1 MAMMEKLAVKLG
13 SKLISVV
20 LLLIVLLILGCAVL
34 FINNQTD
41 ATQQDS
47 ERHKNQQIVDAVTSS
62 YQQQIRDWQ
71 QQALSLAEQNE
82 TKQLAKT
89 KNIYEIQDW
98 KSLAKTFF
106 PTAKAVCLITQ
117 EYESPTSDSCL
128 PITYASLKSLRQLKT
143 QAQPDVAMIMQ
154 DGKADHIL
162 LAARVPLDDN
172 QQYAAVA
179 IGLNPADI
187 QMINPGLIPGAYIEV
202 TQGNMPLGILT
213 TIGNRQYKQAS
224 PTFSQSIASSYWQV
238 KLWGAPPSAGLSLWI
253 VFIPVMV
260 LIAFLWGV
268 REWWQK
274 KLLHSDANTLEEQLT
289 DLQEVRL
296 KPKYPL
302 IFQELYG
309 VRDFIQQLAVP
320 EKKRPVPVE
329 EPLNTFVIDEQTEQT
344 ADLTADA
351 QNESEVETQLVNK
364 DVIDYDQP
372 YEDVAS
378 NASIISDSDDGDET
392 PAEQHS
398 TLNETVETRS
408 ELLELELSDE
418 ETESENTKEPSIS
431 TDPELSTIENVSTD
445 PQHHINFASEHDD
458 IEESFHE
465 DTQQNQVSAEKKLE
479 LNPPSEQNMPDE
491 AIFRAYDIRGI
502 VGEQLTVPIMTLI
515 GRAVGSQML
524 AQGVS
529 ELVVGHDGRL
539 SSQPLA
545 KAFMRGVTNT
555 GCNVID
561 LGQVPTPVVYFACE
575 HLKTHSGAM
584 ITGSHNP
591 ANYNGIKLV
600 IAGKTLEGDEVHA
613 LYRRIKTGAFETGRG
628 NISANDVTEAY
639 IQRIKTDVKIERKI
653 KVVVDCGNGVA
664 GKVLPKVLKEIGC
677 NVIELFC
684 DIDGRFPNHHP
695 NPGDPKNLQ
704 SLISEVKSTGAELGI
719 AVDGDGDRLGVVD
732 TEGNIIWPDQLMI
745 LFSRDVLEKQPG
757 ATVLYDVK
765 STSLLEGVIRFAGG
779 EPMMVP
785 SGHSVIKNKMQQY
798 NAVLASEMSGHF
810 FFNDRWYGFDDA
822 TYAAARLI
830 ELLVADPMSRTPTQ
844 LFAEISQRVSTP
856 EIMVN
861 MPYAEAKRFMTTLIS
876 NFNADGGDVSTVDGI
891 RVDYADGWGLVRISN
906 TLPAL
911 TLRFEATNDVEL
923 ERIKQLFIEQMQQ
936 VKPTL
941 TLKL

>member
-1 MAMMEKLAVKLG
+1 MAMKDKLAIALG
-13 SKLISVV
+13 SKLVSSMLLLSVLV
-20 LLLIVLLILGCAVL
+20 LLCIAVL
-34 FINNQTD
+34 FADKKANTAQEST
-41 ATQQDS
+41 
-47 ERHKNQQIVDAVTSS
+47 ERQHNQQIIDAVVAS
-62 YQQQIRDWQ
+62 YQQQIIAWQ
-71 QQALSLAEQNE
+71 QQTLRLAELDE

-89 KNIYEIQDW
+89 KNIFEIDDW
-98 KSLAKTFF
+98 KTVANTFF

-117 EYESPTSDSCL
+117 EYESPTREACL
-128 PITYASLKSLRQLKT
+128 PITYASLKSLRQLNT
-143 QAQPDVAMIMQ
+143 QAQADVAMIMQ
-154 DGKADHIL
+154 DGQADHIL
-162 LAARVPLDDN
+162 LAAKVPLDDE

-179 IGLNPADI
+179 VALEPVDI
-187 QMINPGLIPGAYIEV
+187 QMINPGLLPGAYVEI
-202 TQGNMPLGILT
+202 TQGDMPLGILT
-213 TIGNRQYKQAS
+213 TLGNSQYKHAD
-224 PTFSQSIASSYWQV
+224 PVVSQPISNSYWQV
-238 KLWGAPPSAGLSLWI
+238 KLWAAPLATSASLWMI
-253 VFIPVMV
+253 FLPVML
-260 LIAFLWGV
+260 LIALIWWV

-274 KLLHSDANTLEEQLT
+274 KLLRSDADTLEEQLH
-289 DLQEVRL
+289 DLQDVKL

-302 IFQELYG
+302 IFQEFYG
-309 VRDFIQQLAVP
+309 VREFIQQLAIP
-320 EKKRPVPVE
+320 EKKRPVPVD
-329 EPLNTFVIDEQTEQT
+329 EPNSVFVIDDEATE
-344 ADLTADA
+344 ADLSAETETSSITD
-351 QNESEVETQLVNK
+351 NEPSNN

-372 YEDVAS
+372 YENKDAEMTSPQQIDDEMVTDEFKS
-378 NASIISDSDDGDET
+378 NRLDET
-392 PAEQHS
+392 ID
-398 TLNETVETRS
+398 NRS
-408 ELLELELSDE
+408 DVLELELNDE
-418 ETESENTKEPSIS
+418 EEKSDKNDSSIFIEPDSLDEKETS
-431 TDPELSTIENVSTD
+431 PEPT
-445 PQHHINFASEHDD
+445 INFELEVDESPEEAK
-458 IEESFHE
+458 ESFHE
-465 DTQQNQVSAEKKLE
+465 DTQQSQLTPEKKLE
-479 LNPPSEQNMPDE
+479 LNPPSAQNMPDE
-491 AIFRAYDIRGI
+491 GIFRAYDIRGI
-502 VGEQLTVPIMTLI
+502 VGEQLTVPVMTLI

-555 GCNVID
+555 GCHVVD

-575 HLKTHSGAM
+575 HLNTHSGAM

-613 LYRRIKTGAFETGRG
+613 LYRRIKTGAFEIGRG
-628 NISANDVTEAY
+628 NISATDVTDAY
-639 IQRIKTDVKIERKI
+639 IQRIKTEVKPERKI

-677 NVIELFC
+677 HVIELFC
-684 DIDGRFPNHHP
+684 EVDGRFPNHHP
-695 NPGDPKNLQ
+695 NPGEPENLK

-732 TEGNIIWPDQLMI
+732 TQGNIIWPDQLMI
-745 LFSRDVLEKQPG
+745 LFSRDVLEKSPG
-757 ATVLYDVK
+757 ATILYDVK

-785 SGHSVIKNKMQQY
+785 SGHSIIKNKMRQY
-798 NAVLASEMSGHF
+798 NAALAAEMSGHF

-830 ELLVADPMSRTPTQ
+830 ELLAADPMSRTPTQ
-844 LFAEISQRVSTP
+844 LFSEISQRVSTP

-861 MPYAEAKRFMTTLIS
+861 MPYPEAKRFMTTLIS

-923 ERIKQLFIEQMQQ
+923 ERIKQLFVEQMQQ

-941 TLKL
+941 ALKL

>member
-1 MAMMEKLAVKLG
+1 MTMMEKLG
-13 SKLISVV
+13 SKFVSILLLLVMLVV
-20 LLLIVLLILGCAVL
+20 LSAAVI
-34 FINNQTD
+34 FINTQSNT
-41 ATQQDS
+41 TQQNN
-47 ERHKNQQIVDAVTSS
+47 EREKSQQIVNAVIAS
-62 YQQQIRDWQ
+62 YQQQVKEWQ
-71 QQALSLAEQNE
+71 QRAVSLAELNE
-82 TKQLAKT
+82 TKQLANT
-89 KNIYEIQDW
+89 KNIYDVEDW
-98 KSLAKTFF
+98 KNLANTFF
-106 PTAKAVCLITQ
+106 PSAKAICLITRQ
-117 EYESPTSDSCL
+117 YDAPTDDGCL
-128 PITYASLKSLRQLKT
+128 PITYVSLKSLRQLTAQT
-143 QAQPDVAMIMQ
+143 QSDVAMIMQ

-162 LAARVPLDDN
+162 LAARVPLDDK

-179 IGLNPADI
+179 IALKPSDI
-187 QMINPGLIPGAYIEV
+187 QLINPGLLPDTYIEI
-202 TQGNMPLGILT
+202 TQGDLPTGLLT
-213 TIGNRQYKQAS
+213 TIGDSQYKKAE
-224 PTFSQSIASSYWQV
+224 PIISQPIPNTYWQV
-238 KLWGAPPSAGLSLWI
+238 KLWSVSTSAGTSLWL
-253 VFIPVMV
+253 VFAPVMILIV
-260 LIAFLWGV
+260 LIWLL
-268 REWWQK
+268 RDWWQR
-274 KLLHSDANTLEEQLT
+274 KLLHSDANTLEEQLR
-289 DLQEVRL
+289 DLQEVKL
-296 KPKYPL
+296 KTKYPL
-302 IFQELYG
+302 VFSELYV
-309 VRDFIQQLAVP
+309 VRELIQQLAIP
-320 EKKRPVPVE
+320 EKKRAVPVE
-329 EPLNTFVIDEQTEQT
+329 ESLNTFVIDEPEIQEQSDASAETTDEAQTG
-344 ADLTADA
+344 
-351 QNESEVETQLVNK
+351 NESYND
-364 DVIDYDQP
+364 DVIDYDRP
-372 YEDVAS
+372 YEQAVMDDTEDSVADEEVVRDQQY
-378 NASIISDSDDGDET
+378 ASSLSLDET
-392 PAEQHS
+392 VANS
-398 TLNETVETRS
+398 S
-408 ELLELELSDE
+408 DLLELKLTDEDTQNDEPESSIYIEPEFSETEKLSLEAEAELSSASEDE
-418 ETESENTKEPSIS
+418 TKEI
-431 TDPELSTIENVSTD
+431 
-445 PQHHINFASEHDD
+445 
-458 IEESFHE
+458 FHE
-465 DTQQNQVSAEKKLE
+465 DTQQSPPATEKKLE
-479 LNPPSEQNMPDE
+479 LNPPSAQNLPDE

-502 VGEQLTVPIMTLI
+502 VGEQLTVPVMTLI
-515 GRAVGSQML
+515 GRSVGSQMI
-524 AQGVS
+524 AQGVT

-575 HLKTHSGAM
+575 YLKTRSGAM

-613 LYRRIKTGAFETGRG
+613 LYRRIKQGAFETGRG
-628 NISANDVTEAY
+628 NISASDVTEAY
-639 IQRIKTDVKIERKI
+639 VQRIKSDIKLERKL

-684 DIDGRFPNHHP
+684 EVDGRFPNHHP
-695 NPGDPKNLQ
+695 NPGEPENLK

-745 LFSRDVLEKQPG
+745 LFSRAVLEKSPG

-798 NAVLASEMSGHF
+798 NAALAAEMSGHF

-822 TYAAARLI
+822 TYAAARLV
-830 ELLVADPMSRTPTQ
+830 ELLSADPMSRTPTQ

-861 MPYAEAKRFMTTLIS
+861 MPYPEAKRFMTTLIS
-876 NFNADGGDVSTVDGI
+876 NFNADGGDISTVDGI

-911 TLRFEATNDVEL
+911 TLRFEATNDIEL

>member
-1 MAMMEKLAVKLG
+1 MAMMEKLG
-13 SKLISVV
+13 SKFVSV
-20 LLLIVLLILGCAVL
+20 LLLLVMLLGVSAAVV
-34 FINNQTD
+34 FINTQANT
-41 ATQQDS
+41 TQQNTQREKS
-47 ERHKNQQIVDAVTSS
+47 QQIVNAVIAS
-62 YQQQIRDWQ
+62 YQQQIKEWQ
-71 QQALSLAEQNE
+71 QTALSLAELTE
-82 TKQLAKT
+82 TKQLANT
-89 KNIYEIQDW
+89 KNIYDVDDW
-98 KSLAKTFF
+98 KNLANRFF
-106 PTAKAVCLITQ
+106 PSAKAICLITR
-117 EYESPTSDSCL
+117 EYDAPTNEGCL
-128 PITYASLKSLRQLKT
+128 PISYVSLKSLRQLTTQT
-143 QAQPDVAMIMQ
+143 QADVAMIMQ

-162 LAARVPLDDN
+162 LAARVPLDDK

-179 IGLNPADI
+179 IALKPTDI
-187 QMINPGLIPGAYIEV
+187 QLINPGLVPDAYIEIS
-202 TQGNMPLGILT
+202 QGDLPTGLLT
-213 TIGNRQYKQAS
+213 TIGDSQYKQAE
-224 PTFSQSIASSYWQV
+224 PVISQPIPNSYWQV
-238 KLWGAPPSAGLSLWI
+238 KLWSVTTSAGTPLWL
-253 VFIPVMV
+253 FLAPVMILIV
-260 LIAFLWGV
+260 LIWML
-268 REWWQK
+268 RDWWQT
-274 KLLHSDANTLEEQLT
+274 KLLHSDANRLEEQLR
-289 DLQEVRL
+289 DLQEVKL
-296 KPKYPL
+296 KTKYPL
-302 IFQELYG
+302 FFSELYG
-309 VRDFIQQLAVP
+309 VRELIQQLAIP
-320 EKKRPVPVE
+320 EKKRALPVE
-329 EPLNTFVIDEQTEQT
+329 EPLNTFVIDETET
-344 ADLTADA
+344 LERSETLVETPPEVRE
-351 QNESEVETQLVNK
+351 ESEPYDS
-364 DVIDYDQP
+364 DVIDYDRP
-372 YEDVAS
+372 YEQDAVDEQESFVDEDSTAPEQPVSSLSLDETVA
-378 NASIISDSDDGDET
+378 NNSDLLELKLTDDET
-392 PAEQHS
+392 P
-398 TLNETVETRS
+398 TDDVETSVFIEPEFSATEKLSLEPEIDLSS
-408 ELLELELSDE
+408 EPDDE
-418 ETESENTKEPSIS
+418 TKEI
-431 TDPELSTIENVSTD
+431 
-445 PQHHINFASEHDD
+445 
-458 IEESFHE
+458 FHE
-465 DTQQNQVSAEKKLE
+465 DTQQSLPATEKKLE
-479 LNPPSEQNMPDE
+479 LNPPSAQHLPDE

-502 VGEQLTVPIMTLI
+502 VGEQLTVPVMTLI
-515 GRAVGSQML
+515 GRAVGSQMI
-524 AQGVS
+524 AQGVT

-575 HLKTHSGAM
+575 YLKTRSGAM

-613 LYRRIKTGAFETGRG
+613 LYRRIKQGAFETGRG
-628 NISANDVTEAY
+628 NITANDVTEAY
-639 IQRIKTDVKIERKI
+639 VQRIKSDIKLERKL

-684 DIDGRFPNHHP
+684 EVDGRFPNHHP
-695 NPGDPKNLQ
+695 NPGEPENLK

-745 LFSRDVLEKQPG
+745 LFSRAVLEKSPG

-798 NAVLASEMSGHF
+798 NAALAAEMSGHF

-822 TYAAARLI
+822 TYAAARLV
-830 ELLVADPMSRTPTQ
+830 ELLSADPMTRTPTQ

-861 MPYAEAKRFMTTLIS
+861 MPYPEAKRFMTTLLS
-876 NFNADGGDVSTVDGI
+876 NFNAEGGDISTVDGI